1 MAFKKNEKIWF
12 WNHGTEF
19 HLEYVGKYDDIVSWI
34 CEPSA
39 RMNWNQWAICN
50 WWKST
55 GSWKLLLVADI
66 LQSNYQQDWQN
77 NMKYYDIASNYT
89 WIGLLD
95 FKNLYS
101 YIYTYNHGYIF
112 IIRWWFHNK
121 KMGGFAFQKRYGHP
135 GGPRAPRLPVHDA
148 GSQSRWQWVR
158 RYLKSRVDYAYICL
172 LCMF

>member
-101 YIYTYNHGYIF
+101 YIYTYNHSYIF

-121 KMGGFAFQKRYGHP
+121 KREVSPSRNGMATLGALARQDSPCTTLDHNLGGNGWDDISKVG
-135 GGPRAPRLPVHDA
+135 
-148 GSQSRWQWVR
+148 
-158 RYLKSRVDYAYICL
+158 
-172 LCMF
+172 